1 MPKCVICENVQA
13 KLNKRNLCK
22 DCFNEKDNRSV
33 ISEYTNDNS
42 SNDVTIIG
50 DRTIMDII
58 KENMTQERRWNE
70 EMAIVLKDQIEYL
83 KDEIIHKN
91 TLIESLIMELHN
103 SRNTSLN
110 KTTTPSLYHNDD
122 DSKNSNNSTTVNST
136 PLSNTSEDS
145 DKHTR
150 TLAHSHTRTL
160 AHSHTR
166 TLAHSH
172 TRTLAHSHTRTLAHS
187 HRITNSNSVANE
199 QTNTLP
205 NTLPNDFT
213 SPNIYHALIIDEEEN
228 FDRVY
233 ENNGTIKINREQSEA
248 LYTSPLGRPN
258 IVVNQHPH
266 NDNFIYQNPMHVPGN
281 SSYAKMTND
290 GKKILILSDSICS
303 HKQMKEF
310 NTFVNNG
317 YVYRKSFPGATP
329 KELAHY
335 CIPTL
340 LEDKPDTCIINV
352 GTNSLRRDKPLDIS
366 NEILNIVG
374 ICHNYGVHLSH
385 TDCKKS
391 VSELNKLLLDHHLQ
405 NDFKMIVNDNI
416 TGEHIWKDKIHL
428 NH

>member
-13 KLNKRNLCK
+13 KLNKGDLCK

-33 ISEYTNDNS
+33 ICEYTNDNS
-42 SNDVTIIG
+42 SNDVTIID

-70 EMAIVLKDQIEYL
+70 EMTIVLKDQIEYL

-91 TLIESLIMELHN
+91 TLIESLIVELHN

-150 TLAHSHTRTL
+150 TLAHSHT
-160 AHSHTR
+160 
-166 TLAHSH
+166 
-172 TRTLAHSHTRTLAHS
+172 
-187 HRITNSNSVANE
+187 ITNSNSVANE
-199 QTNTLP
+199 QTNTL
-205 NTLPNDFT
+205 LNDFT
-213 SPNIYHALIIDEEEN
+213 SPNIYRALIIDEEEN

-258 IVVNQHPH
+258 VVVNQHPH

-303 HKQMKEF
+303 RIQMKEF

-317 YVYRKSFPGATP
+317 YAYRKSFPGATP

-374 ICHNYGVHLSH
+374 ICHNYGVNNVYVSSI
-385 TDCKKS
+385 TYRPQFQKS

-428 NH
+428 NHKGTIILANNFIKCINNNLAG